1 MRWLVVAVLE
11 ILALGLLWRGTTVD
25 HEVLVGL
32 GAVLLVSLNALLLM
46 WGVSR
51 WARKLSRHRRE
62 SRKRNPPNGELEL
75 SRKNFNY
82 YVMDPTDGGL

>member
-1 MRWLVVAVLE
+1 MRWLAVAVLE
-11 ILALGLLWRGTTVD
+11 VLALGLLWRGAAAEA
-25 HEVLVGL
+25 EVLAAL

-51 WARKLSRHRRE
+51 WARKPSRHRRE